1 MSPIDNGM
9 GKTISEKILARASG
23 LKEASAGEIVK
34 AWVDVAMMPDLTTIL
49 AVQAMKAMGREK
61 VWDKTKIVPILDHVA
76 PASTLM
82 AATIHRDIRA
92 FVKEQGITNFYD
104 VECGVCHQVLP
115 EKGHVKP
122 GYLVIG
128 ADSHTCTHGA
138 FGAFAT
144 GVGSTDMGA
153 ILATGKIWLR
163 VPETIKVQVD
173 GKLPELVSPKDVI
186 LKTAGLIGADGAT
199 YNALEFHGNTI
210 SDMSVSG
217 RMTLCNMAIELG
229 GKAGI
234 VEPDE
239 NTYAYIRERTDGV
252 FDPVFADEDATYKM
266 VQDVAADD
274 LEPQIACPH
283 KVDNVKPIGEVAG
296 TAINQSFIGSCTNGR
311 LEDLQIAASIL
322 KGKKVHPDTRLLVV
336 PASHGVYLDALEAG
350 VIQTLV
356 EAGAMFSN
364 PSCGAC
370 FGGHIGLLA
379 PGEVGLTTSNRN
391 FQGRQGS
398 PEAFVY
404 LSSPAVAAASAVTGV
419 ITDPRDLR

>member
-1 MSPIDNGM
+1 
-9 GKTISEKILARASG
+9 
-23 LKEASAGEIVK
+23 
-34 AWVDVAMMPDLTTIL
+34 
-49 AVQAMKAMGREK
+49 MKAIGKEK
-61 VWDKTKIVPILDHVA
+61 VWDNTKIVPILDHVA

-82 AATIHRDIRA
+82 AATVHRDIRA
-92 FVKEQGITNFYD
+92 FVKEQKICHFYD
-104 VECGVCHQVLP
+104 VESGVCHQVLP

-122 GYLVIG
+122 GNLIIG

-153 ILATGKIWLR
+153 ILATGKIWLK
-163 VPETIKVQVD
+163 VPETIKIQVD
-173 GKLPELVSPKDVI
+173 GKLPDLVTPKDVI
-186 LKTAGLIGADGAT
+186 LKTAGIIGADGAT
-199 YNALEFHGNTI
+199 YNAIEFHGSTI
-210 SDMSVSG
+210 SDMSISG

-229 GKAGI
+229 GKTGI

-239 NTYAYIRERTDGV
+239 KTYTFLKMRTDGV
-252 FDPVFADEDATYKM
+252 FNPVFADADANYLFAQEI
-266 VQDVAADD
+266 VVDD
-274 LEPQIACPH
+274 LEPQVACPH
-283 KVDNVKPIGEVAG
+283 KVDNVKPISHISG
-296 TAINQSFIGSCTNGR
+296 TSINQSFIGSCTNGR

-322 KGKKVHPDTRLLVV
+322 KGKKIHPDTRLLIV
-336 PASHGVYLDALEAG
+336 PASYEVYLKALEVG

-356 EAGAMFSN
+356 ESGAMFSN

-404 LSSPAVAAASAVTGV
+404 LSSPAVAAASSLTGV
-419 ITDPRDLR
+419 ITDPRDLM

>member
-1 MSPIDNGM
+1 M
-9 GKTISEKILARASG
+9 TVSEKILARASG
-23 LKEASAGEIVK
+23 NDGVKAGEIVK
-34 AWVDVAMMPDLTTIL
+34 AEVDIAMMPDLTTIL
-49 AVQAMKAMGREK
+49 AVNAMKAMGRER
-61 VWDKTKIVPILDHVA
+61 VWDKEKVVVLLDHVA

-82 AATIHRDIRA
+82 AATVHRDIREFA
-92 FVKEQGITNFYD
+92 KEQELKYLYD
-104 VECGVCHQVLP
+104 VESGVCHQVIP

-122 GYLVIG
+122 GTVVIG

-153 ILATGKIWLR
+153 VLATGKTWLK
-163 VPETIKVQVD
+163 VPETIRVEVE
-173 GKLPELVSPKDVI
+173 GELKGFVSPKDVI
-186 LKTAGLIGADGAT
+186 LRIIGEIGADGAT
-199 YNALEFHGNTI
+199 YKAVEFAGGTV

-217 RMTLCNMAIELG
+217 RMTLCNMAIEMG

-239 NTYAYIRERTDGV
+239 KTFEFLNERTDGA
-252 FDPVFADEDATYKM
+252 FDPVWADPDAKYKT
-266 VQDVAADD
+266 VLNLDVGD

-296 TAINQSFIGSCTNGR
+296 TRINQAFIGSCTNGR
-311 LEDLQIAASIL
+311 LEDLENARAVL
-322 KGKKVHPDTRLLVV
+322 KGRHVHADVRLLVV
-336 PASHGVYLDALEAG
+336 PASRDVYLEALEAG
-350 VIQTLV
+350 IVHDLV
-356 EAGAMFSN
+356 KAGAMFSN

-391 FQGRQGS
+391 FKGRQGS
-398 PEAFVY
+398 PEALVY
-404 LSSPAVAAASAVTGV
+404 LASPAVTAASAVAGE
-419 ITDPRDLR
+419 ITDPRDL

>member
-1 MSPIDNGM
+1 
-9 GKTISEKILARASG
+9 
-23 LKEASAGEIVK
+23 
-34 AWVDVAMMPDLTTIL
+34 
-49 AVQAMKAMGREK
+49 
-61 VWDKTKIVPILDHVA
+61 
-76 PASTLM
+76 M

-163 VPETIKVQVD
+163 VPETIRVQVD
-173 GKLPELVSPKDVI
+173 GKLPEFVTPKDVI

-199 YNALEFHGNTI
+199 YNALEFHGDTI

-229 GKAGI
+229 GKTGI

-239 NTYAYIRERTDGV
+239 KTYAYLRERTDGV
-252 FDPVFADEDATYKM
+252 FDPVFADEDASYMM
-266 VQDVAADD
+266 VQDVPVDD

-283 KVDNVKPIGEVAG
+283 KVDNVKPIREVAG

-311 LEDLQIAASIL
+311 LEDLKVAASIL
-322 KGKKVHPDTRLLVV
+322 KGKKVNPDTRLLVV
-336 PASHGVYLDALEAG
+336 PASHGVYLEALEAG

-356 EAGAMFSN
+356 KAGAMFSN

-379 PGEVGLTTSNRN
+379 SGEVGLTTSNRN

-404 LSSPAVAAASAVTGV
+404 LSSPAVAAASALTGV